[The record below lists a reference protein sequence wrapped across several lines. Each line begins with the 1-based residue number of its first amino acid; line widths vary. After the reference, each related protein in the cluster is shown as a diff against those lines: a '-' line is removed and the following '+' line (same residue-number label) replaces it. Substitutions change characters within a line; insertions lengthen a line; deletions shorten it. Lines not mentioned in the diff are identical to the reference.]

1 MFNLLFKDLRIQF
14 LGDSDFKKKLIKLI
28 IMILLMGALA
38 FVIAFIFSNVIK
50 KVDVYKGAATAYLT
64 LFLSI
69 ISLLMIIMNMLRAY
83 KLFFDKK
90 DIEIL
95 KTEPVTNGQIIGSKM
110 IYILVMHYVTSLTF
124 VYPIFISYAISQG
137 RSALFYFITIFYPI
151 LSFLFEGGIALL
163 LVYPFKLII
172 DYLKKHLIIQFIVS
186 LILMVLLAIL
196 YSRILS
202 IFMNLVVNNNINQL
216 FTTSA
221 ISQVTNITK
230 GMVPIVFL
238 VQFFLG
244 IGLRLLPYVA
254 IALGIFLLGV
264 TLTVFSFNYFR
275 NVTFNPPKKKLKE
288 IKKMPSLSR
297 MLIKKELIVLFK
309 DSNNIF
315 SFSGLLIIQ
324 PFLMYMVISSI
335 NGVFRSGTFQFYS
348 LILPNIV
355 EIIDIVLMMLFT
367 IIINTGANSYITNE
381 MRTIRVLKTIP
392 IEPEK
397 QLLFKVLVPFSLS
410 LISLI
415 LSTIV
420 LFICKTIN
428 PIHIIFG
435 FLLSLS
441 MLVVFEIVSLK
452 EEIKIRA
459 NKPKSSFLST
469 IYAYV
474 LPIIFLG
481 VAVLF
486 SYNKVNVIVPY
497 ILTLIIILASAIPFV
512 INYKQKIRNDFLDLD
527 MIN

>member
-50 KVDVYKGAATAYLT
+50 KVNVYDGAANAYLT

-69 ISLLMIIMNMLRAY
+69 ISLLMIILNLIRAY

-95 KTEPVTNGQIIGSKM
+95 TKYPVTNGQIIGSKM
-110 IYILVMHYVTSLTF
+110 IYILVMHYVTCLTF
-124 VYPIFISYAISQG
+124 VYPIFISYALTQG
-137 RSALFYFITIFYPI
+137 RSALFYFITLFYPF
-151 LSFLFEGGIALL
+151 LSFLFEAGIALL

-186 LILMVLLAIL
+186 LVLMVLLAIL

-202 IFMNLVVNNNINQL
+202 LFMNLVVNNNINQL

-221 ISQVTNITK
+221 IKAVQKGTNFL
-230 GMVPIVFL
+230 VPVVFL

-244 IGLRLLPYVA
+244 IGVRILPYVA
-254 IALGIFLLGV
+254 IALGVFLLGV
-264 TLTVFSFNYFR
+264 TLTVFAFNYFR

-335 NGVFRSGTFQFYS
+335 NGVFRSGTFQFYTL
-348 LILPNIV
+348 LIPNIV
-355 EIIDIVLMMLFT
+355 EILDVVLMMLFT
-367 IIINTGANSYITNE
+367 IIINSGANAFISNE
-381 MRTIRVLKTIP
+381 TRTIRVLKTIP

-397 QLLFKVLVPFSLS
+397 QMIYKALVPFVLS

-415 LSTIV
+415 ISTIV
-420 LFICKTIN
+420 LMALQTTGV
-428 PIHIIFG
+428 IHIIFG
-435 FLLSLS
+435 FIISLS
-441 MLVVFEIVSLK
+441 MLIVFEIISLK
-452 EEIKIRA
+452 EELKIRS
-459 NKPKSSFLST
+459 NKQKSVLLST
-469 IYAYV
+469 LYSYIV
-474 LPIIFLG
+474 PIVFFGI
-481 VAVLF
+481 AVLF
-486 SYNKVNVIVPY
+486 TFNKVNVIVPY
-497 ILTLIIILASAIPFV
+497 IITLVLILASAIPFV
-512 INYKQKIRNDFLDLD
+512 INYKQKIRSDFLDLD

>member
-50 KVDVYKGAATAYLT
+50 KVNVYDGAANAYLT

-69 ISLLMIIMNMLRAY
+69 ISLLMIILNLIRAY

-95 KTEPVTNGQIIGSKM
+95 TNYPVTNGQIVGSKL

-124 VYPIFISYAISQG
+124 VYPIFISYAMTQG

-163 LVYPFKLII
+163 LVYPFKIII

-186 LILMVLLAIL
+186 LLLMAGLAFL
-196 YSRILS
+196 YSRLLAV
-202 IFMNLVVNNNINQL
+202 FMDLVVNNNLNQL

-221 ISQVTNITK
+221 IKAVQKGTNFL
-230 GMVPIVFL
+230 VPVVFL

-244 IGLRLLPYVA
+244 IGVRILPYIS
-254 IALGIFLLGV
+254 IATGVFLLGATV
-264 TLTVFSFNYFR
+264 TIFAFNYFR
-275 NVTFNPPKKKLKE
+275 NVTFNPPKKKIKE
-288 IKKMPSLSR
+288 IKKMPSIPV
-297 MLIKKELIVLFK
+297 MLIKKELTVLFK
-309 DSNNIF
+309 DSNNLF

-335 NGVFRSGTFQFYS
+335 NGVFRSGSFQFYS
-348 LILPNIV
+348 LIIPNVV
-355 EIIDIVLMMLFT
+355 EILDIVLMILFT
-367 IIINTGANSYITNE
+367 IIINSGANSYISNE
-381 MRTIRVLKTIP
+381 MRTIRVLKTMP

-415 LSTIV
+415 VSTIILIAFKV
-420 LFICKTIN
+420 TA
-428 PIHIIFG
+428 PVHIIFG
-435 FLLSLS
+435 FILSLT
-441 MLVVFEIVSLK
+441 MLIVFEIVSLR
-452 EEIKIRA
+452 EEMKIRA

-469 IYAYV
+469 LYAYV
-474 LPIIFLG
+474 IPVLFFGL
-481 VAVLF
+481 AVLF
-486 SYNKVNVIVPY
+486 TFNKINVIVAY
-497 ILTLIIILASAIPFV
+497 IISLVLIIGSAIPFV
-512 INYKQKIRNDFLDLD
+512 INYRYKIREDFLDLD